1 MSDQLNEEQEH
12 GEGARLRKLAVKK
25 RFEELEA
32 AWTEAIEADSV
43 EPDDLLSVLEK
54 TARGADPGFV
64 ESLLWFLLSERT
76 QQKGAADAL
85 AVAKKAVPIFPESEM
100 LRSEIASLCQA
111 AHAAFAGID
120 ALVASTILDND
131 TPLPEAAERMDKF
144 IALTPGTY
152 VLDPN
157 AQHAGEVAAF
167 NADTGSLDVT
177 FEDRTR
183 SYDVAAL
190 GSLELLDPD
199 DFRALFAFDP
209 EKLQALAQD
218 EPDELVT
225 RTLRAFGPRM
235 TFKTLKSR
243 LAEIVP
249 AKAWAKWWAKAKLKL
264 QQAAWVE
271 MSGSKSQPT
280 FALRKQPIPYE
291 ARLKALFNSTDDAW
305 EKLKVVG
312 DYLGEAGDR
321 DPSVLEFF
329 GRGLAALFNTL
340 QAKEPAPALGALA
353 LASEIHEAA
362 PDVVPAP
369 DTSAVS
375 ELLDNADQP
384 TLMAAVRNDDLARR
398 TLDLVRETEQERWPE
413 IFAALMPGC
422 PQAGCEAAAEALCQ
436 NGHFDRVRSAAGE
449 IFAHPERHIAALCW
463 LWKAASAGKY
473 ADALGDVDL
482 AGMAVHL
489 FSVAHVLGRAT
500 AKKQFDVNY
509 LLPQVR
515 TAVAA
520 RDFAFLEQAL
530 KKAGVG
536 RAQRIRTS
544 VERHTG
550 LSDLS
555 CSRVHEMLRR
565 THAELFVE
573 VIDPWEEDVIYT
585 TEAGLQKRT
594 DELQELVGGRMAEA
608 ARAVGEA
615 AEDGDLSENF
625 AWTAALAERDRLA
638 TTATRM
644 QEEIRKARIITPEI
658 AQSETVTV
666 GSVVGVKEVATG
678 EVSTMTFLGPWDAD
692 HDAGIVAYIADLGLA
707 FMGKA
712 VGDQVS
718 IEFDGKEHTW
728 EILAVRPG
736 IQESDE

>member
-1 MSDQLNEEQEH
+1 MSDLVNEEH
-12 GEGARLRKLAVKK
+12 SEGARLCKLAVKK

-32 AWTEAIEADSV
+32 AWTEAIETESV

-76 QQKGAADAL
+76 QQKGPADAL
-85 AVAKKAVPIFPESEM
+85 AVATKAVPIFPESEM
-100 LRSEIASLCQA
+100 LRAEIASLCQA
-111 AHAAFAGID
+111 AHASFAGVD

-131 TPLPEAAERMDKF
+131 TPLPEAAERMEKF

-157 AQHAGEVAAF
+157 TQDSGQVAGF
-167 NADTGSLDVT
+167 NADTGALDVT

-183 SYDVAAL
+183 SYGVGAL
-190 GSLELLDPD
+190 GSLELLDAD

-218 EPDELVT
+218 DPDELVT

-249 AKAWAKWWAKAKLKL
+249 PAAWAKWWAKAKLKL

-271 MSGSKSQPT
+271 MSGKSQPT

-291 ARLKALFNSTDDAW
+291 ARLKARFNSTEDAW
-305 EKLKVVG
+305 EKLTVVV
-312 DYLGEAGDR
+312 DYLGEDGER
-321 DPSVLEFF
+321 DPGVLEFF
-329 GRGLAALFNTL
+329 GRGLAALFSTL
-340 QAKEPAPALGALA
+340 QEKEPAAALGALA
-353 LASEIHEAA
+353 LASEIHEAMPESVAA
-362 PDVVPAP
+362 PDA
-369 DTSAVS
+369 SAVS
-375 ELLDNADQP
+375 QLLDRADQP
-384 TLMAAVRNDDLARR
+384 TLMNAVRNDDLTRR
-398 TLDLVRETEQERWPE
+398 TLALVRKAEPERWPA
-413 IFAALMPGC
+413 IYAAVMPGC
-422 PQAGCEAAAEALCQ
+422 SQAGCEAAAEALCGQ
-436 NGHFDRVRSAAGE
+436 GHFDRLRAAAVE
-449 IFAHPERHIAALCW
+449 IFAHPEQHIAALCW

-473 ADALGDVDL
+473 GDALGDIDI
-482 AGMAVHL
+482 AGVAVHL
-489 FSVAHVLGRAT
+489 FSVAHVLGRA
-500 AKKQFDVNY
+500 ASKKKFDTGY

-515 TAVAA
+515 TAVSA
-520 RDFAFLEQAL
+520 RDFAFLQQALEQAG
-530 KKAGVG
+530 AG
-536 RAQRIRTS
+536 RAQRIKTC

-565 THAELFVE
+565 THAELFIETV
-573 VIDPWEEDVIYT
+573 DPWEKDVIYT

-608 ARAVGEA
+608 ARSVGEA

-644 QEEIRKARIITPEI
+644 QEEIRKACIITPEL
-658 AQSETVTV
+658 AQSETITI
-666 GSVVGVKEVATG
+666 GSVVEVKDVVTG
-678 EVSTMTFLGPWDAD
+678 EIRSMTFLGPWDAD
-692 HDAGIVAYIADLGLA
+692 HDAGIFAYLAELGLA

-712 VGDQVS
+712 VGEQVNT
-718 IEFDGKEHTW
+718 EFDGREHTW
-728 EILAVRPG
+728 EILGVASG
-736 IQESDE
+736 IQEPDE